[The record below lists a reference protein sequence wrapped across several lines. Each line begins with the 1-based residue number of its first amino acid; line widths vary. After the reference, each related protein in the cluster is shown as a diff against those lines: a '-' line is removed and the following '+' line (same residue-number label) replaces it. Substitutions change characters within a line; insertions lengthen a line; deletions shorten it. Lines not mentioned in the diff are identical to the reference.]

1 MKDGTAHDRNYDF
14 FIKHFCDYCRDDSKN
29 IVVRKDVR
37 SCGIRGIQSVLRK
50 MMKSQSLSVLLN
62 QHAQIIIPSLLYNMQ
77 DDDAEDIVRVIIFDL
92 DTFQA
97 LLEQLIVLK

>member
-92 DTFQA
+92 DTSQA